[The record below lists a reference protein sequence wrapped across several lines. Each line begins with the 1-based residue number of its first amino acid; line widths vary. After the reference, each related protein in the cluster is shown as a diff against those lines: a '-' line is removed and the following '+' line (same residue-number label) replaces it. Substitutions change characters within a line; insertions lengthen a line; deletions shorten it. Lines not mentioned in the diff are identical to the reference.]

1 MPHATKQQV
10 IHRMETAVEHLK
22 RDLGGLRT
30 GRASLALLDGIK
42 VDYYG
47 TPTSLK
53 QVATLGIPESRLIT
67 VQPWEPP
74 LIKEIEKA
82 LLASGLGLTPS
93 NDGKVIRVPL
103 PPLSEERRKE
113 LIKICKKH
121 GEETKVNIRAVRRD
135 GNEEL
140 KRLQKESKITEDDL
154 RKSEAEIQKL
164 TDQYVHQVD
173 QILKKKEDEILEV
186 CSGFRAQQILT
197 NPT

>member
-1 MPHATKQQV
+1 MAHATKQQV
-10 IHRMETAVEHLK
+10 IQRMEAAVEHLK
-22 RDLGGLRT
+22 RELAGLRT
-30 GRASLALLDGIK
+30 GRASLALLDGVK

-47 TPTSLK
+47 TPTPLK

-74 LIKEIEKA
+74 LIKEIERA

-93 NDGKVIRVPL
+93 NDGKIIRIPL

-121 GEETKVNIRAVRRD
+121 GEDTKVHIRAVRRD

-140 KRLQKESKITEDDL
+140 KRLQKESTITEDDL
-154 RKSEAEIQKL
+154 RKAEAEIQKL

-186 CSGFRAQQILT
+186 
-197 NPT
+197 

>member
-10 IHRMETAVEHLK
+10 IQRMETAVEHLK
-22 RDLGGLRT
+22 GGLGGLRT

-47 TPTSLK
+47 TPTPLK
-53 QVATLGIPESRLIT
+53 QVATLGIPESRLMT

-74 LIKEIEKA
+74 LVKEIEKA

-93 NDGKVIRVPL
+93 NDGKVIRIPL

-121 GEETKVNIRAVRRD
+121 GEETKVHIRAVRRD

-140 KRLQKESKITEDDL
+140 KELQKKSTITEDDL
-154 RKSEAEIQKL
+154 RKAEAEIQKL
-164 TDQYVHQVD
+164 TDQYIHQVD

-186 CSGFRAQQILT
+186 
-197 NPT
+197 